1 MIYLINEEIKNYGIK
16 ILTVIT
22 FVMLSVP
29 LWTIFENNSY
39 ATTAKEYDTYVKN
52 LAKINYEQ
60 KEYNKDNNSYYI
72 SLNLDNN
79 KNQKEYFLLLK
90 IDNKYNTQDIKIN
103 FNNEIK
109 NIEEIRYNYSEN
121 YNYFL
126 IDKGILSSEKDYN
139 IDIILPSYIDSFIY
153 NFELI
158 EK

>member
-39 ATTAKEYDTYVKN
+39 ATTAKEYDTYIKN

-60 KEYNKDNNSYYI
+60 KEYNKDNNSYYV

>member
-60 KEYNKDNNSYYI
+60 KEYNKDNNSYYV

>member
-39 ATTAKEYDTYVKN
+39 ATTAKEYDTYIKN

-60 KEYNKDNNSYYI
+60 KEYNKNNNSYYV

>member
-126 IDKGILSSEKDYN
+126 IDKGILSNEKDYN
-139 IDIILPSYIDSFIY
+139 IDIILPSYIDTFIY

>member
-39 ATTAKEYDTYVKN
+39 ATTAKEYDTYIKN

-139 IDIILPSYIDSFIY
+139 IDIILPSYIDSLIY